1 MRSVKTRRIY
11 MYKWKDHKL
20 GKYTLVS
27 RIGSGGMASVFKAI
41 EDETEQEVAVKV
53 LPPMKRRIFNP
64 DSSARPRS

>member
-1 MRSVKTRRIY
+1 

-53 LPPMKRRIFNP
+53 LPPWLDEEENFQ
-64 DSSARPRS
+64 PRFEREA